1 MQYQSYGARIVNAG
15 APVMMNIPITK
26 NAQGQERWNLK
37 TDSAGFRGRKMR
49 PIDAD
54 VLKVLMMADSMQM
67 MLFGKKYELSDAMK
81 TVNNAPTI
89 DAMPVKHGKW
99 ITEEKDCIY
108 GKKIRLKCSECGDTF
123 DVSET
128 AYPYERFCRY
138 CGAKMDGERKEE

>member
-1 MQYQSYGARIVNAG
+1 MTR
-15 APVMMNIPITK
+15 
-26 NAQGQERWNLK
+26 L
-37 TDSAGFRGRKMR
+37 
-49 PIDAD
+49 IDAD
-54 VLKVLMMADSMQM
+54 ELNEIFNAVTTDLLRKP
-67 MLFGKKYELSDAMK
+67 ELSKDVEHMVRAFIM
-81 TVNNAPTI
+81 TAEMISDAPTI

-138 CGAKMDGERKEE
+138 CGARMDEK